1 MTTYNI
7 LSIDGGGLRGIV
19 PVRILQKLEEVTGK
33 KVHELFDMMAGTS
46 TGGLIAAFLTL
57 KDEKNP
63 SQPKYGLDTLENIY
77 TQQGN
82 TIFPLAGNII
92 SQWLRDIRSYF
103 RPEFSDQG

>member
-1 MTTYNI
+1 MHEKEELMGRPIGERPGMNTYNI

-33 KVHELFDMMAGTS
+33 KVHELFDMIAGTS

-77 TQQGN
+77 THHGS
-82 TIFPLAGNII
+82 T
-92 SQWLRDIRSYF
+92 Y
-103 RPEFSDQG
+103 